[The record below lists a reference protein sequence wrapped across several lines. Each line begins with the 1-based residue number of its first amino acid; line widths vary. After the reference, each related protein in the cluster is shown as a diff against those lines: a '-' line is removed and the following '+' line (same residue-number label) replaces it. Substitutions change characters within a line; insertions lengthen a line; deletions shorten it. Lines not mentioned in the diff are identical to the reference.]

1 MNVRTLDANPA
12 TAQPTLTLSFITR
25 AHQRLVDL
33 LDLLQPLFLLATRCY
48 VSWQFLKSGY
58 LKFSSWET
66 TLGLFETEYHV
77 PVLPPYLAALAGTVG
92 ELLFPVLLV
101 LGLGGRIGALGLS
114 AVNVMAVISYAHVLL
129 GEGFEAALGQHVL
142 WGFMLAVLVF
152 FGNGGIALDRFFGKR

>member
-1 MNVRTLDANPA
+1 MNVRILNAP
-12 TAQPTLTLSFITR
+12 PEPVMPLSLILR
-25 AHQRLVDL
+25 AHQRLVEL
-33 LDLLQPLFLLATRCY
+33 LDLIQPLFLLATRWY

-77 PVLPPYLAALAGTVG
+77 PVLPPHLAAVVGTFG
-92 ELLFPVLLV
+92 ELFFPVLLV

-114 AVNVMAVISYAHVLL
+114 AVNAMAVISYAHVLL
-129 GEGFEAALGQHVL
+129 SEGFEAALGQHVL

-152 FGNGGIALDRFFGKR
+152 IGNGSLGVDRFFGKR